1 MAGMFA
7 VFFAGGLAG
16 AWLHADVLTGLS
28 FCTGAVLAVRLVRRE
43 LLHLVVVMPP
53 AIFVLAVVLVQ
64 VCTVQGKTLHA
75 MVLSVLEGTLIMLA
89 DGALWLFGGMAAC
102 VALACAR
109 GLRAS
114 VAELRMALR
123 ASRR

>member
-1 MAGMFA
+1 MFA
-7 VFFAGGLAG
+7 VFFAGALAG

-28 FCTGAVLAVRLVRRE
+28 FCIGAVLAVRLVRRE

-64 VCTVQGKTLHA
+64 VCTAQGKTLHA
-75 MVLSVLEGTLIMLA
+75 MVLSVFEGTLIALA

-102 VALACAR
+102 VALAFSR
-109 GLRAS
+109 GLLRS
-114 VAELRMALR
+114 VADLRTTLR